1 MCDVVIWKCQKQKEV
16 ANELL
21 RYLIDLRK
29 LNWRRNLVESID
41 KKLIKKKVFKNLN
54 IRENQ
59 SNI

>member
-29 LNWRRNLVESID
+29 LNWRRNLVESIG